1 MESQKK
7 REARGDRAAVD
18 VKVAL
23 GPHAQL
29 GTRASHPTF
38 SQGDKARLLRKKEA
52 LFFLIHSST
61 EITRCHEEI
70 FIDFPHDLKFKHI
83 MNALHI

>member
-7 REARGDRAAVD
+7 REARGDKVAVD
-18 VKVAL
+18 VEVAL

-29 GTRASHPTF
+29 GTRASCPTF

-52 LFFLIHSST
+52 LFFLFIHQ
-61 EITRCHEEI
+61 
-70 FIDFPHDLKFKHI
+70 LKLQDV
-83 MNALHI
+83 MRRYL